1 MSKPI
6 YIAVLAALLLAL
18 CVLVPSPALVE
29 EAWTPDASQAT
40 PIALDAPAGYA
51 PDPEGYKSETLY
63 EDPTIRVSI
72 ETTRYCD
79 TPMFIARVQIADASQ
94 LRTMMAGSYGSQRTA
109 LATTLAERGGAVL
122 AINGDYFSYIGTGLV
137 VRQGHTYRK
146 RADADFDVLMID
158 VNGDFHVA
166 KKIDEAT
173 LDAAYSALG
182 GSVEEGGSI
191 VQAFTFGPVLVE
203 NGVRAHEE
211 YQRADGGARKPA
223 QRMVIAQDGPLSYVI
238 VCCEGPDNKNSKGL
252 TLEEMGQ
259 FMLGLGVQTAYNLD
273 GGGST
278 TMVFNGGKIN
288 ALSTSKNRSVSDIVY
303 FCSGVAK

>member
-1 MSKPI
+1 MNKPI
-6 YIAVLAALLLAL
+6 YIGVLALLLLAL
-18 CVLVPSPALVE
+18 CVLTPSPALME
-29 EAWTPDASQAT
+29 EEWTPDASQVT
-40 PIALDAPAGYA
+40 PIELGAPSGYA
-51 PDPEGYKSETLY
+51 PDPAGYKSDLLY

-94 LRTMMAGSYGSQRTA
+94 LRTMMAGNYGSQRTA
-109 LATTLAERGGAVL
+109 LATTLAERGSAVL
-122 AINGDYFSYIGTGLV
+122 AINGDYYSYIGTGLI
-137 VRQGHTYRK
+137 VRQGHTYRM
-146 RADADFDVLMID
+146 RADDDFDVLMID
-158 VNGDFHVA
+158 TNGDFHVA
-166 KKIDEAT
+166 KEIDEAT
-173 LDAAYSALG
+173 LKAAYSEMG
-182 GSVEEGGSI
+182 GSVEEGGNI

-203 NGVRAHEE
+203 NGERAHEE
-211 YQRADGGARKPA
+211 YKRADGGARKPA

-278 TMVFNGGKIN
+278 TMVFQGGKIN
-288 ALSTSKNRSVSDIVY
+288 ALSTSKNRSVSDIIY